1 MSAANSELKVEG
13 FSNGPLQMPGS
24 VSFNSPLKAA
34 VKHSFGKGE
43 NSGDFATPGTA
54 LLPVPTPSTS
64 PFSIV
69 PACLSCPL
77 NQAEKALMWVVGGPS
92 TLG

>member
-24 VSFNSPLKAA
+24 VSFNSSLNAALKR
-34 VKHSFGKGE
+34 SFGKGE
-43 NSGDFATPGTA
+43 NSGDFAMPGTA
-54 LLPVPTPSTS
+54 LLASPYTKHLPILNSTRL
-64 PFSIV
+64 PI
-69 PACLSCPL
+69 LSTH
-77 NQAEKALMWVVGGPS
+77 QAEKAFMWVVGGPR